1 MSVTP
6 AMPPGDHA
14 RRDEVLVFEICLRAS
29 RAMQR
34 LRQMRR
40 RCHHLLVEK
49 PGKARGTSCAGAA
62 RTFAIGT
69 EVNASSASASS
80 VSSDTQG
87 LAHDAAV
94 IVDAARIVI
103 DAMHCEGDSDE
114 HRSVV
119 DCIAERDEA
128 SGVARAP
135 KHQAITVA
143 THSAVQHSWRRE
155 VSRGKT

>member
-1 MSVTP
+1 MTQ
-6 AMPPGDHA
+6 AMPLGDHA
-14 RRDEVLVFEICLRAS
+14 RRDEVLVFEICLRAC

-34 LRQMRR
+34 LRQVRR
-40 RCHHLLVEK
+40 RCHH
-49 PGKARGTSCAGAA
+49 AGAA

-69 EVNASSASASS
+69 EAKASIASASS

-94 IVDAARIVI
+94 IVGAARIVI
-103 DAMHCEGDSDE
+103 DTMQCEGDSDE

-128 SGVARAP
+128 
-135 KHQAITVA
+135 
-143 THSAVQHSWRRE
+143 
-155 VSRGKT
+155 